1 MASFGGSIKLTG
13 ADEYKS
19 ALKQI
24 TQSLRE
30 TGSELTAVASRYDK
44 NDSSLSTLKAKT
56 TELNAVL
63 EKQQQAYST
72 LKGAYDSFS
81 AKVNEQ
87 ATQHQKLVQEYEQ
100 EKQKL
105 EEVRLELEEERKL
118 RAEQK
123 ANKGKKVAVAA

>member
-63 EKQQQAYST
+63 QKQQQAYSN
-72 LKGAYDSFS
+72 LKSAYDTFS
-81 AKVNEQ
+81 AKVSEHFL
-87 ATQHQKLVQEYEQ
+87 APYSLLPTPY
-100 EKQKL
+100 
-105 EEVRLELEEERKL
+105 
-118 RAEQK
+118 
-123 ANKGKKVAVAA
+123 